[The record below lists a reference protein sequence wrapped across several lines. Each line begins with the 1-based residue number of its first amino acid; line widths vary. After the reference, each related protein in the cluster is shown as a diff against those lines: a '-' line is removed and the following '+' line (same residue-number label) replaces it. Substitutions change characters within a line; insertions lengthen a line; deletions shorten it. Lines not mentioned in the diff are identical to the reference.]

1 MFTRPIPLPIT
12 CDLRIVIG
20 EKSDKLAQ
28 PSHCSHPSVSSHF
41 IRLFSLCAAS
51 DNSAKTLNRG
61 IAFPEQAI
69 GFCHFGNKLLLNNLR
84 SPSPSKTQLT
94 GMGHRTSSH
103 NSPQAIRKRRA
114 AISCKQQN
122 SPLGHISQEANRHPS
137 KTLSGFL
144 NARGAKQGVNA

>member
-12 CDLRIVIG
+12 CGLRIVIG

-28 PSHCSHPSVSSHF
+28 PSHYSLPSVSSHF

-61 IAFPEQAI
+61 IAFPQQAI
-69 GFCHFGNKLLLNNLR
+69 GLRHFGNKLSLNNLPIS
-84 SPSPSKTQLT
+84 SPKKNHHT
-94 GMGHRTSSH
+94 GMDHTTSSH
-103 NSPQAIRKRRA
+103 KSPQAIRKRQA

-122 SPLGHISQEANRHPS
+122 SPLGHIPQEANRHPS

-144 NARGAKQGVNA
+144 NARGAEQGVNA

>member
-12 CDLRIVIG
+12 CDLRIAIG

-51 DNSAKTLNRG
+51 DNTAKTLNRG
-61 IAFPEQAI
+61 IAFPLQAI
-69 GFCHFGNKLLLNNLR
+69 GLCHFGNKLLLNNLR
-84 SPSPSKTQLT
+84 SPSPRKNHHT
-94 GMGHRTSSH
+94 GMDHRTSSH
-103 NSPQAIRKRRA
+103 KSPQAIRKRQA
-114 AISCKQQN
+114 AISCKRQDL
-122 SPLGHISQEANRHPS
+122 PLGHIPQEANRHPS

-144 NARGAKQGVNA
+144 NARGAEQGVNA